1 MAKGFTLHV
10 FNYVEMLV
18 WNIGVNAEV
27 LLKSKK
33 FTRVKKVQA
42 QSQAGLGPNSCSVT
56 QELCQ
61 LFSHG

>member
-1 MAKGFTLHV
+1 M

-33 FTRVKKVQA
+33 FTRVKKVQP